1 MFIIKNL
8 NINIRF
14 FKLLLEMD
22 RKYSRDF
29 ERFAFGTER
38 LSRKNQTVV
47 STSSLSFHD
56 SIFQTIYSYRCSF
69 LCLQILYDIFT
80 DSTFD
85 LFHHIS
91 QYIYIVYYTILYHL
105 FIYSNMIYKLF
116 LKLCSFVKQFNF
128 I

>member
-8 NINIRF
+8 NINIRILSSCWKWIENIRVISSDLRSERNGSLGKIKLSF
-14 FKLLLEMD
+14 QRLHYRFTIPSFKLFIHID
-22 RKYSRDF
+22 V
-29 ERFAFGTER
+29 
-38 LSRKNQTVV
+38 LS
-47 STSSLSFHD
+47 
-56 SIFQTIYSYRCSF
+56 
-69 LCLQILYDIFT
+69 CLQILYDIFT

>member
-8 NINIRF
+8 NINIRILSSCWKWIENIRVISSDLRSERNGSLGKIKLSF
-14 FKLLLEMD
+14 QRLHYRFTIPSFKLFIHIDVL
-22 RKYSRDF
+22 F
-29 ERFAFGTER
+29 
-38 LSRKNQTVV
+38 
-47 STSSLSFHD
+47 
-56 SIFQTIYSYRCSF
+56 
-69 LCLQILYDIFT
+69 CLQILYDIFT

-91 QYIYIVYYTILYHL
+91 QCIYIVYYTILYHL